1 MCELM
6 LAEVEANIQKG
17 DQNSVEQ
24 WRLRTLIFLTMA
36 EKDNHKRVISGQ
48 NKSE

>member
-17 DQNSVEQ
+17 DQNS
-24 WRLRTLIFLTMA
+24 FLAMA
-36 EKDNHKRVISGQ
+36 EKDNHKRVIPGQ